1 MAFSWTDVKNPH
13 EVLTQ
18 SRESSVSNFARSL
31 NATIKLSCFLR
42 KTNKQDNNKTKTIRA
57 QRLHP
62 FFPCFQELVILDCA
76 VKIFFWESVEGICNI
91 YHIYRIVYRESV
103 WRRKLSDDN
112 SSPCWRLGARWEKE
126 LAKIGLS
133 LKIQEAR
140 DIPNVCVCK
149 TLHLYF
155 VNSVFKFLPI

>member
-1 MAFSWTDVKNPH
+1 MAFSWTDVKNPL

-76 VKIFFWESVEGICNI
+76 VKIFSWESVQ
-91 YHIYRIVYRESV
+91 
-103 WRRKLSDDN
+103 RRKLSDDN

-133 LKIQEAR
+133 LKIQEGR

-155 VNSVFKFLPI
+155 VNSVSKFLPI

>member
-76 VKIFFWESVEGICNI
+76 VKIFFWESVQ
-91 YHIYRIVYRESV
+91 
-103 WRRKLSDDN
+103 RRKLSDDN

-133 LKIQEAR
+133 LKIQEGW

-155 VNSVFKFLPI
+155 VNSVFKLLPM

>member
-1 MAFSWTDVKNPH
+1 MAFSWTDVKNPL

-76 VKIFFWESVEGICNI
+76 VKIFFGESVQ
-91 YHIYRIVYRESV
+91 
-103 WRRKLSDDN
+103 RRKLSDDN

-126 LAKIGLS
+126 LAKIGPS
-133 LKIQEAR
+133 LKIQEGR
-140 DIPNVCVCK
+140 DIPNVCVCQ
-149 TLHLYF
+149 TLHLYLF
-155 VNSVFKFLPI
+155 CL